1 MVACRM
7 MWSLVVVAMVVV
19 VVTLGPTGVRGR
31 SVEGSV
37 RLERLLSA
45 GSSSAPLG
53 FLSQDHSLN
62 KRQVF
67 DQACKGVYDRALF
80 KKLDRVCDDC
90 YNLYRKPYVAA
101 SCRGNCYSNMVFRQC
116 LDDLLLVD
124 VVDEYISGVQ
134 TVGK

>member
-1 MVACRM
+1 
-7 MWSLVVVAMVVV
+7 MVVV

-101 SCRGNCYSNMVFRQC
+101 SCRANCFDGEMFQACVY
-116 LDDLLLVD
+116 DLGLYYD
-124 VVDEYISGVQ
+124 MYMDIREMIKG
-134 TVGK
+134 